1 MKVNYTSGDGRLTVE
16 VEGET
21 QKNIFDELA
30 KFQEVFEH
38 STCGKCS
45 STDVRFVVRNVGDND
60 FYEIHCQNS
69 KCRARL
75 AFGQHKSKE
84 GTLFPRR
91 KDSEGSWLPNGGWVK
106 FNTQT
111 GKDE

>member
-21 QKNIFDELA
+21 QKSIFGELA

-45 STDVRFVVRNVGDND
+45 STDVRFVVRNVDDND

-91 KDSEGSWLPNGGWVK
+91 KDGEGSWLPNGGWVK